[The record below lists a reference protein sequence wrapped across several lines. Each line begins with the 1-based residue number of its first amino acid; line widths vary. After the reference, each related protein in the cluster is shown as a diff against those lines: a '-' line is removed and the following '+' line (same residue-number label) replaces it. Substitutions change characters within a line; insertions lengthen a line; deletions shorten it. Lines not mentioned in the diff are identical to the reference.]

1 MTRTGAL
8 SQWKG
13 LAYPF
18 TAFGAVE
25 AAFLAARGITGPPR
39 CSRATRA
46 SWTRSP
52 AASRSTGNDEDLERV
67 RRTFLKRYNAEIHS
81 QSALE
86 ALLELREAHA
96 LDPAAVERIELET
109 FQVAYDIIG
118 GGEEGDKKE
127 IRTKEQ
133 ADHSLPYL
141 LAVALLDGQ
150 VLPEQFAPER
160 IVAPDVQALLR
171 RVEVRPA
178 ADLTARFPAEHA
190 CRLRLHLAGGA
201 TLAAEKSDYEGF
213 LTRPMSWE
221 RAREKFERLAAGR
234 VEPRARGR
242 AGRGGPGARRARDA
256 RPDRAPRARGRARDD
271 ERSSSMTSTDTSAE
285 TTERAFAFL
294 RLNERPPKPRS
305 RGVTE
310 IRGPYYTPVGRRYLE
325 DVLETMGAYVDT
337 LKYAGG
343 SFALMPREAVR
354 ALNDLCHE
362 HEVEVSTGGFL
373 EYVLTQRGDAV
384 ERYLEECRELGFDIV
399 EISSGFV
406 TLPVD
411 DLVRLTKAVRE
422 AGLKPKPEV
431 GIQFGA
437 GGTSSVEA
445 LEAEGTRDVG
455 QAIELAKRHLD
466 AGAHMIM
473 IESEG
478 ITEQV
483 REWRTDVVARIVSE
497 LGLEQVMF
505 EAAEPDVFSWYI
517 KNYGIDVNLFVD
529 HSQIVQLECLR
540 AGIWG
545 TQDTWG
551 RMLTYGARDE
561 R

>member
-1 MTRTGAL
+1 M
-8 SQWKG
+8 
-13 LAYPF
+13 
-18 TAFGAVE
+18 
-25 AAFLAARGITGPPR
+25 
-39 CSRATRA
+39 A
-46 SWTRSP
+46 ST
-52 AASRSTGNDEDLERV
+52 
-67 RRTFLKRYNAEIHS
+67 
-81 QSALE
+81 
-86 ALLELREAHA
+86 
-96 LDPAAVERIELET
+96 ET
-109 FQVAYDIIG
+109 
-118 GGEEGDKKE
+118 
-127 IRTKEQ
+127 Q
-133 ADHSLPYL
+133 A
-141 LAVALLDGQ
+141 
-150 VLPEQFAPER
+150 
-160 IVAPDVQALLR
+160 
-171 RVEVRPA
+171 
-178 ADLTARFPAEHA
+178 
-190 CRLRLHLAGGA
+190 
-201 TLAAEKSDYEGF
+201 
-213 LTRPMSWE
+213 
-221 RAREKFERLAAGR
+221 
-234 VEPRARGR
+234 
-242 AGRGGPGARRARDA
+242 
-256 RPDRAPRARGRARDD
+256 
-271 ERSSSMTSTDTSAE
+271 
-285 TTERAFAFL
+285 ERAFAFL
-294 RLNERPPKPRS
+294 RLNERPPKPRN

-310 IRGPYYTPVGRRYLE
+310 IRGPYYTPVGHRYLK
-325 DVLETMGAYVDT
+325 DVLEAMGVYIDT

-343 SFALMPREAVR
+343 SFALMPREVVR

-384 ERYLEECRELGFDIV
+384 QQYLKECSELGFDIV

-411 DLVRLTKAVRE
+411 DLVLLTKAVRQ

-483 REWRTDVVARIVSE
+483 REWRTDVVAGIVSQ
-497 LGLEQVMF
+497 LGLEHVMF

-529 HSQIVQLECLR
+529 HSQIVQLEGLR

-551 RMLTYGARDE
+551 RMLAYRESAERDQHSSL
-561 R
+561 RT

>member
-1 MTRTGAL
+1 
-8 SQWKG
+8 
-13 LAYPF
+13 
-18 TAFGAVE
+18 
-25 AAFLAARGITGPPR
+25 
-39 CSRATRA
+39 
-46 SWTRSP
+46 
-52 AASRSTGNDEDLERV
+52 
-67 RRTFLKRYNAEIHS
+67 
-81 QSALE
+81 
-86 ALLELREAHA
+86 
-96 LDPAAVERIELET
+96 
-109 FQVAYDIIG
+109 
-118 GGEEGDKKE
+118 
-127 IRTKEQ
+127 
-133 ADHSLPYL
+133 
-141 LAVALLDGQ
+141 
-150 VLPEQFAPER
+150 
-160 IVAPDVQALLR
+160 
-171 RVEVRPA
+171 
-178 ADLTARFPAEHA
+178 
-190 CRLRLHLAGGA
+190 
-201 TLAAEKSDYEGF
+201 
-213 LTRPMSWE
+213 
-221 RAREKFERLAAGR
+221 
-234 VEPRARGR
+234 
-242 AGRGGPGARRARDA
+242 
-256 RPDRAPRARGRARDD
+256 
-271 ERSSSMTSTDTSAE
+271 MTSTEME
-285 TTERAFAFL
+285 TNRRAFAFL
-294 RLNERPPKPRS
+294 RLNERPSKPRN

-310 IRGPYYTPVGRRYLE
+310 IRGPYYTPVGRRYLQ

-337 LKYAGG
+337 IKYAGG

-354 ALNDLCHE
+354 ALNDVCHE

-384 ERYLEECRELGFDIV
+384 RQYLEECRELGFDIV

-411 DLVRLTKAVRE
+411 DLVRLTQAVRE

-455 QAIELAKRHLD
+455 YAIELAKRHLD

-529 HSQIVQLECLR
+529 HSQIVQLEALR

-545 TQDTWG
+545 THDTWG
-551 RMLTYGARDE
+551 RVHAYRG
-561 R
+561 